1 MGLGWR
7 ERHSEASPWGG
18 GSINSSLM
26 LATVRAY
33 GSQGRPATRTV
44 FVNRAS
50 GVPCSRGAV
59 PLSETSRRAN
69 ACTLVL
75 GFSAASQGSRFV
87 FLVPLNC

>member
-1 MGLGWR
+1 MSLGWR

-33 GSQGRPATRTV
+33 GSQGRPGPPGNENSVCQQGFLGALL
-44 FVNRAS
+44 
-50 GVPCSRGAV
+50 SRG
-59 PLSETSRRAN
+59 SAN